1 MIVSLLS
8 NTCLIYICIVI
19 VLYLCCICFVF
30 LLYLYGDCS
39 RVYTAH
45 PPPFLEVAEPG
56 SLPHKPWPTW
66 DNQTLSN
73 PCHSHQGPP
82 AHLQAPQT
90 NPRGPQALYSPQRAP
105 KGWLA
110 APQQHVFVHMSA
122 ANPQSLTFSHSGI
135 Y

>member
-1 MIVSLLS
+1 MVPGRWVYNYLF
-8 NTCLIYICIVI
+8 
-19 VLYLCCICFVF
+19 VLYFYCICFVF
-30 LLYLYGDCS
+30 LLYLYADCT

-56 SLPHKPWPTW
+56 SLPHKPRPTW
-66 DNQTLSN
+66 DPQTLST
-73 PCHSHQGPP
+73 PCHSHQGPCSL
-82 AHLQAPQT
+82 LQAPQT
-90 NPRGPQALYSPQRAP
+90 KLWGPQALYSPQKAP
-105 KGWLA
+105 KPWLA